1 LFVARLSLRSSRHR
15 FLTLVL
21 AGSLQRFGIEVF
33 NRHDAVAD
41 ALATAQLLLAVLAHA
56 EAKPR
61 RVEELLWD
69 PEATRW
75 LG

>member
-1 LFVARLSLRSSRHR
+1 
-15 FLTLVL
+15 
-21 AGSLQRFGIEVF
+21 
-33 NRHDAVAD
+33 VAD

-56 EAKPR
+56 EVKPR
-61 RVEELLWD
+61 RVAELLWD